1 MKKKIVAA
9 VIAGMLVMNSAIPA
23 YATPS
28 NKEVNQARDEY
39 AELGAKISGIQQK
52 IDELNVKIEP
62 LVEKVKSNQSE
73 IDSTKKAID
82 TTEKEV
88 EKTKEDIKKQ
98 EGVLGGRLRELYKN
112 GGQTSYLSLI
122 FGAQSLSDLIGKIDS
137 ASRLVNID
145 KDVADQLIENKKDL
159 DQKVTSL
166 QEKNKKLEELN
177 VETKKELANFENLK
191 KEQEKLS
198 EDAKVAQKEF
208 DSKYLSKMERQII
221 SGQVDVINNS
231 NSSIDALKSAV
242 SQLKDLKANQIKSP
256 TVLSEIDSAISKGQD
271 AISKKQREEADRQA
285 AANRGGSTS
294 SSSSNSGSSNSGSGS
309 NGGSASV
316 PSAPSGSVQAVLNE
330 AYKHLGKPYVF
341 GATGPDSFD
350 CSGFTSYVYRK
361 ATGIDITRTTFS
373 QIGVGRPVSRDQLQ
387 PGDLVFPH
395 TGHVGIYVGN
405 GNMIHAPHTGDV
417 VKVSPVWKFYAAR
430 RVL

>member
-256 TVLSEIDSAISKGQD
+256 TVLSEI
-271 AISKKQREEADRQA
+271 
-285 AANRGGSTS
+285 
-294 SSSSNSGSSNSGSGS
+294 
-309 NGGSASV
+309 
-316 PSAPSGSVQAVLNE
+316 APSGSVQAVLNE

>member
-62 LVEKVKSNQSE
+62 LVEKVKNNQDQ
-73 IDSTKKAID
+73 INNTKKEID
-82 TTEKEV
+82 TTQKEIDQ
-88 EKTKEDIKKQ
+88 TKKDIEKQ
-98 EGVLGGRLRELYKN
+98 EQVLGGRLRELYKN

-137 ASRLVNID
+137 ANRLVNID
-145 KDVADQLIENKKDL
+145 KDVADQLITNKKSL
-159 DQKVTSL
+159 DEKATSL

-177 VETKKELANFENLK
+177 AETKKELSNFETLK

-198 EDAKVAQKEF
+198 DDAKSAQKEF

-221 SGQVDVINNS
+221 EGQLNVINNS
-231 NSSIDALKSAV
+231 NSSIDALKSAI

-256 TVLSEIDSAISKGQD
+256 TVVSEIDSAISKGQD
-271 AISKKQREEADRQA
+271 SISKKQREQA
-285 AANRGGSTS
+285 AQAANRGEATN
-294 SSSSNSGSSNSGSGS
+294 NSGSSS
-309 NGGSASV
+309 NGGGSV

-330 AYKHLGKPYVF
+330 AYNQLGKPYVF
-341 GATGPDSFD
+341 GATGPSSFD

-361 ATGIDITRTTFS
+361 ATGIDITRTTYS

-395 TGHVGIYVGN
+395 AGHVGIYVGN
-405 GNMIHAPHTGDV
+405 GNIIHAPRTGDV
-417 VKVSPVWKFYAAR
+417 VKVSPIWSFYAAR